1 MSAAITSTD
10 QLVFAGT
17 LDGNL
22 KAYDSVSG
30 EIIWSFD
37 TYGKFESVSGE
48 KALGGSIE
56 SDGPVL
62 YKGHVIVN
70 SGYQF
75 GARMPGNALMVF
87 SLPPS
92 SDVASS
98 VADE

>member
-1 MSAAITSTD
+1 MSAAVTSTD

-17 LDGNL
+17 LDGKL
-22 KAYDSVSG
+22 KAYDSVCG

-37 TYGKFESVSGE
+37 TYGEFESVSGE
-48 KALGGSIE
+48 IALGGSIE
-56 SDGPVL
+56 SDGPAF

-92 SDVASS
+92 GDFASS
-98 VADE
+98 VANE